1 LIVASLVQYPDRQ
14 PAISPPPP
22 PESNPVQSNPIQ
34 SCPFPHPHP
43 RPGQVPRIT
52 HASAEGTKV
61 PSIHTP
67 AYLAA
72 LFIIHHLFF
81 LPLSLP
87 PSLFPLPSVSP
98 PSLLPRSLALPTSR
112 YAMAPRFKSLF
123 GWSSS
128 IPDKLPRGR
137 SFEPPISSS
146 DYATPLQPREPPVER
161 PKTAPQKTP
170 ASNPGIDGSQRT
182 RSGFSTKSPPTFAAT
197 ASRKNS
203 VASTRGRRS
212 SSIWTVRTPAEA
224 PPPLPTAVPSLDHL
238 PPLPLSPAVV
248 GGFST
253 SSFSPPVS
261 PPLSLDSSLASPK
274 PYIDILDAHSSIKA
288 ARVRSK
294 PLIVRDYGEDV
305 ADRNIASFGAKT
317 DQKPISSLTQRKH
330 LDILVLGNDGIKKS
344 GDPQYDAPPSPRTT
358 SIRSFTAPR
367 PGIAYPPRSD
377 SLRSDHTLSSSVSGD
392 ERVVPSSSGQD
403 RRGHAKSPLA
413 SPITSRFE
421 DAQIQPPR
429 PPMASPVRPAPAP
442 PSTERARQR
451 STSVATVRSTSH
463 PQPVPPLPASDVPSR
478 QTSTSSSQPDMAT
491 RSGSPKAPSGL
502 DAGRGVILPS
512 AAAGDDVPPTKNGTT
527 ITDGATSSSSIS
539 LSTATGTATPRTAS
553 PHSVSTHAP
562 SPSTA
567 SSKAASRKRASSRQ
581 GSVSYSAF
589 PSCNPRESRASDM
602 STTSRARSNS
612 TRRDYRGSDMSTTSR
627 ARSNSTRRDYR
638 GSDMSTTS
646 RARSSSRRRD
656 YVGSTG
662 TAGPTPVIVV
672 GDSADTQVTTKTLPG
687 R

>member
-1 LIVASLVQYPDRQ
+1 M
-14 PAISPPPP
+14 
-22 PESNPVQSNPIQ
+22 QSF
-34 SCPFPHPHP
+34 PFLHYSHP
-43 RPGQVPRIT
+43 RSSQVLPGAANHSRVYKGY
-52 HASAEGTKV
+52 EGTIN
-61 PSIHTP
+61 PYQ
-67 AYLAA
+67 AYLRP
-72 LFIIHHLFF
+72 LHHTSSFF
-81 LPLSLP
+81 SSLPLPLP
-87 PSLFPLPSVSP
+87 PSSHCPPCPLPP
-98 PSLLPRSLALPTSR
+98 LPPRSLPLPTSR

-128 IPDKLPRGR
+128 SIPDNLPRGR

-146 DYATPLQPREPPVER
+146 DYAPLRPRDPPVER

-170 ASNPGIDGSQRT
+170 ASEYRNPGIDGSERT
-182 RSGFSTKSPPTFAAT
+182 RSGFSMKSPPTFAAT

-224 PPPLPTAVPSLDHL
+224 PPPLPTTVPSLDHL

-248 GGFST
+248 NGIST

-261 PPLSLDSSLASPK
+261 PQLSLDSSLASPK
-274 PYIDILDAHSSIKA
+274 PYIDILDAHSSINA

-305 ADRNIASFGAKT
+305 ADRNIASFGAKPE
-317 DQKPISSLTQRKH
+317 QKPVSTLTQRRH
-330 LDILVLGNDGIKKS
+330 REVLVLGNDGIKNG

-413 SPITSRFE
+413 SPITSGFE

-442 PSTERARQR
+442 PTTERERQR

-463 PQPVPPLPASDVPSR
+463 PQPDPPLPASDVPSR
-478 QTSTSSSQPDMAT
+478 QTSTSSSQPDMAI
-491 RSGSPKAPSGL
+491 RSGSPQAKAPSDL

-512 AAAGDDVPPTKNGTT
+512 AAAGDDAPPTKNETT

-553 PHSVSTHAP
+553 PHSISTHAP

-589 PSCNPRESRASDM
+589 PSCNPRDSRASDM

-612 TRRDYRGSDMSTTSR
+612 RRRDYM
-627 ARSNSTRRDYR
+627 

-656 YVGSTG
+656 YMGSRG
-662 TAGPTPVIVV
+662 TSGPTPVIVI
-672 GDSADTQVTTKTLPG
+672 GDSVDTQVTTKTLPG
-687 R
+687 T